1 MRDKMKYEI
10 KIPLDLQIHQDLQ
23 DFDYRFKYLNNQ
35 FRGRYKTTEINTSY
49 PKKKILPAFIVSVIL
64 GCINLIAIG
73 LIFMQ
78 RLPIWVLIPTSALFI
93 LAQFYFEKVL
103 SDVKTLKSLTEDI
116 IAEYNAIDTADVR
129 TPYPMLKYT
138 VSTLDDGIDLHVVVK
153 QLKRGEEANL
163 HNLVETMMTN
173 EQSQPYS
180 HKDPQT
186 VDLYKRM
193 NEISNG
199 EEYDPN
205 YVHYV
210 EVDELNN
217 FTNATLN
224 KLKLTEDELKW
235 RIKS

>member
-1 MRDKMKYEI
+1 MSYQI
-10 KIPLDLQIHQDLQ
+10 KIPLDLNIHQDLQ

-35 FRGRYKTTEINTSY
+35 FRGRYKTTDVNTSY
-49 PKKKILPAFIVSVIL
+49 PTKKILPAFIVTRIL
-64 GCINLIAIG
+64 GCINLIAIA

-78 RLPIWVLIPTSALFI
+78 RLPLWVLIPTSALF
-93 LAQFYFEKVL
+93 LVSQFYFEKVL

-138 VSTLDDGIDLHVVVK
+138 VSTVDDCIDLHVVVK
-153 QLKRGEEANL
+153 QLKCGEEANL
-163 HNLVETMMTN
+163 HNLVETMIIN
-173 EQSQPYS
+173 EQSYS
-180 HKDPQT
+180 LKDLQT
-186 VDLYKRM
+186 VELYKRM
-193 NEISNG
+193 NEIANG

-205 YVHYV
+205 YIHYV

-224 KLKLTEDELKW
+224 KLHLTEDEKILVYGEQ
-235 RIKS
+235 

>member
-1 MRDKMKYEI
+1 MRDKMSYQI
-10 KIPLDLQIHQDLQ
+10 KIPLDLNIHQDLQ

-35 FRGRYKTTEINTSY
+35 FRGRYKTTDVNTSH
-49 PKKKILPAFIVSVIL
+49 PTKKILPAFIVTLIL
-64 GCINLIAIG
+64 GCINLITIV

-78 RLPIWVLIPTSALFI
+78 KLPLWILIPTSALF
-93 LAQFYFEKVL
+93 LVSQFYFEKVR

-129 TPYPMLKYT
+129 TQYPMLKYT
-138 VSTLDDGIDLHVVVK
+138 VSTLDDCIDLHVVVK

-163 HNLVETMMTN
+163 NNLIITMMDN

-180 HKDPQT
+180 LKDAAT

-217 FTNATLN
+217 FTNATLK
-224 KLKLTEDELKW
+224 KLHLTEDEKQ
-235 RIKS
+235 IVYGE

>member
-1 MRDKMKYEI
+1 MSYQI
-10 KIPLDLQIHQDLQ
+10 KIPLDLHIHQDLQ

-35 FRGRYKTTEINTSY
+35 FRGRYKTTDVNTSY
-49 PKKKILPAFIVSVIL
+49 PTKKILPAFIVTLIL
-64 GCINLIAIG
+64 GGINLIAIA

-78 RLPIWVLIPTSALFI
+78 RLPIWVLIPTSALF
-93 LAQFYFEKVL
+93 LVSQFYFEKVL

-116 IAEYNAIDTADVR
+116 IAEYNSQDTTDVR

-138 VSTLDDGIDLHVVVK
+138 VSTIDDSIDLHVVVK
-153 QLKRGEEANL
+153 QLRRGQEANL
-163 HNLVETMMTN
+163 DNIVITMMDN
-173 EQSQPYS
+173 EKSYS
-180 HKDPQT
+180 LKDLQT

-193 NEISNG
+193 KEIANG

-217 FTNATLN
+217 FTNATVN
-224 KLKLTEDELKW
+224 KLRLTEDEKHL
-235 RIKS
+235 ITGE

>member
-1 MRDKMKYEI
+1 MSYQI

-35 FRGRYKTTEINTSY
+35 FRGRYKTTDVNTSY
-49 PKKKILPAFIVSVIL
+49 PKKKILPAFIVTLIL
-64 GCINLIAIG
+64 GCINLIAIA

-78 RLPIWVLIPTSALFI
+78 RLPLWVLIPTSALF
-93 LAQFYFEKVL
+93 LVSQFYFEKVL

-116 IAEYNAIDTADVR
+116 IAEYNATDTADVR

-138 VSTLDDGIDLHVVVK
+138 VSTIDDCIDLHVVVK

-163 HNLVETMMTN
+163 NNLITTMMTT
-173 EQSQPYS
+173 EQLRSYNL
-180 HKDPQT
+180 KDATT
-186 VDLYKRM
+186 VDLYKLM

-217 FTNATLN
+217 FDNATLN
-224 KLKLTEDELKW
+224 KLKLTEDEKH
-235 RIKS
+235 IVYGE

>member
-1 MRDKMKYEI
+1 MSYQI
-10 KIPLDLQIHQDLQ
+10 KIPLDLHIHQDLQ

-35 FRGRYKTTEINTSY
+35 FRGRYKTTDVNTSY
-49 PKKKILPAFIVSVIL
+49 PTKKILPAFIVTLIL
-64 GCINLIAIG
+64 GGINLIAIA

-78 RLPIWVLIPTSALFI
+78 RLPIWILIPTSALF
-93 LAQFYFEKVL
+93 LVSQFYFEKVL

-138 VSTLDDGIDLHVVVK
+138 VLTIDGCIDLHVVVK

-163 HNLVETMMTN
+163 HNLVETTITN
-173 EQSQPYS
+173 EQSYS
-180 HKDPQT
+180 LKDLQT
-186 VDLYKRM
+186 VELYKRM
-193 NEISNG
+193 NEIANG

-205 YVHYV
+205 HIHYV

-224 KLKLTEDELKW
+224 KLHLTEDEKILVYGEQ
-235 RIKS
+235 